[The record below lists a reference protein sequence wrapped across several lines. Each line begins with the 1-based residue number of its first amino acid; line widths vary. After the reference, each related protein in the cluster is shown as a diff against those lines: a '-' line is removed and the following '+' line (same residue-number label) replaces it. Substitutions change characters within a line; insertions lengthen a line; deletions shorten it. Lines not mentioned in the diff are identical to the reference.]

1 MDRTG
6 TAGSQGLGG
15 SGVVQGHGTGQS
27 SHDAN
32 KEEGQELHIGLIV
45 EIEMGNEF

>member
-1 MDRTG
+1 MDCTG

-15 SGVVQGHGTGQS
+15 SGVVQGRSTGQG
-27 SHDAN
+27 SHDTN

-45 EIEMGNEF
+45 EIK